1 LVSPA
6 NDQMRLAALDLWRR
20 LFEGPPPLG
29 LSDRELLDA
38 IIKRLPEE
46 GYSRLTSGPSRDLTF
61 PKGR

>member
-1 LVSPA
+1 
-6 NDQMRLAALDLWRR
+6 MRLAALDLWRR